1 MKRFNELDCFAELEN
16 NILENLNLLK
26 IAKCYC
32 EANFDEDDYAR
43 YMQNKPSHCPYF
55 QPDDEYKIVRKQ
67 N

>member
-1 MKRFNELDCFAELEN
+1 MGFNSNCDCCAYLTFDEES
-16 NILENLNLLK
+16 EEY
-26 IAKCYC
+26 YC

>member
-1 MKRFNELDCFAELEN
+1 MKRFNELNCFAELEN

-32 EANFDEDDYAR
+32 EANFDKSDEIVDLCYLLEIILKKQKAAF
-43 YMQNKPSHCPYF
+43 NKL
-55 QPDDEYKIVRKQ
+55 V